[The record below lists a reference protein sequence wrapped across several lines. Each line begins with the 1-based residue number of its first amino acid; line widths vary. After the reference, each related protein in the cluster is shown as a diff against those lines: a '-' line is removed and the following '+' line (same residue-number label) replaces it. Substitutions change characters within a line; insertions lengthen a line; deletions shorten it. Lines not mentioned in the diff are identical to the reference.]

1 MHEAVRLRNEE
12 IINDKKSMKQKVG
25 RACGGSHTLQ
35 CKPTEEQGDAIS
47 RGRTLAAKGRQSPT
61 KRPFV
66 SLRPQT
72 GHK

>member
-12 IINDKKSMKQKVG
+12 IIKDKKSMKQKVG

-35 CKPTEEQGDAIS
+35 CKPAEEQGDAIS
-47 RGRTLAAKGRQSPT
+47 RGRALTSKGRQSPT

-66 SLRPQT
+66 TLRPQT
-72 GHK
+72 GQK